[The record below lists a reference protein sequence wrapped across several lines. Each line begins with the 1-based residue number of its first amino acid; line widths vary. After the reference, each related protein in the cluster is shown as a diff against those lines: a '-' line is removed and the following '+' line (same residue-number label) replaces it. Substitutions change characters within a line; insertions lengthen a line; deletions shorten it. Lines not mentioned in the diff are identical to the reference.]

1 MQKNLYGILQIQD
14 TFLSNEIMKTFDKIF
29 QLAIFRKYS
38 IVIVIGFF
46 IDFIVFFLLVELLYV
61 SLMMSTAIGYFFGF
75 CCVYFLHKRFTFKLT
90 KDNHSSKRVFR
101 YLLSSSSTLLFR
113 LLTIS
118 ALSQITFFSERT
130 IIIFLIANGFS
141 FGVNYILSVLF
152 VFTEKNNSVE

>member
-1 MQKNLYGILQIQD
+1 MQKNLNGILQIPD
-14 TFLSNEIMKTFDKIF
+14 MFLSNEVIKTFAKIF
-29 QLAIFRKYS
+29 QLAIFGKYS
-38 IVIVIGFF
+38 IVIVFGFL
-46 IDFIVFFLLVELLYV
+46 IDFIVFFLLVELLDV

-75 CCVYFLHKRFTFKLT
+75 CFVYFLHKRFTFKLT

-141 FGVNYILSVLF
+141 FGVNYVLSVLF
-152 VFTEKNNSVE
+152 VFSKKNNSV